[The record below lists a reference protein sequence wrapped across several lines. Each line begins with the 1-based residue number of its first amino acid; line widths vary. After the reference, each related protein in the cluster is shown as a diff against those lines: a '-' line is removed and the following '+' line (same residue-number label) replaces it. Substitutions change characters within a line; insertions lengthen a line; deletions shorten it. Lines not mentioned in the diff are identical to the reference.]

1 MMNTHRLIGENII
14 RYAEN
19 QHINIINNKRFIWGN
34 VKPDCV
40 LKYKLIKHYYNESID
55 LVIEKIQYL
64 SSLSVEDVFYD
75 KTIEKFSEEL
85 GVVCHFLCDYFCAP
99 HYYRW
104 ECKTTSAVKQ
114 HMLYEKRLGKI
125 AKTFRPTVLINS
137 SITCEN
143 VEEFIRSMQRKYH
156 GTIDHKNDLIF
167 SYYMCINIVNL
178 ILNNVFS
185 KKLNNKSNN
194 AI

>member
-14 RYAEN
+14 KYTESQN
-19 QHINIINNKRFIWGN
+19 INLINNIRFIWGN

-40 LKYKLIKHYYNESID
+40 LKYKLIKHYYDESID
-55 LVIEKIQYL
+55 LVIEKIRYL
-64 SSLSVEDVFYD
+64 SSLSSEDIFYD

-104 ECKTTSAVKQ
+104 ECKSTSAVKQ

-125 AKTFRPTVLINS
+125 AKTFKPTVLINS
-137 SITCEN
+137 NITCEN
-143 VEEFIRSMQRKYH
+143 IEEFIKSMQKKYD
-156 GTIDHKNDLIF
+156 GIIDHKNDLIF
-167 SYYMCINIVNL
+167 AYYICINVVDL
-178 ILNNVFS
+178 ILKNVFS
-185 KKLNNKSNN
+185 KKLNNKNNN